1 MYKINLNLDL
11 LKIIPF
17 ANHIGIKAHD
27 SQTLELETKS
37 SVHNHVATVH
47 AAAQFTLAETQSGLY
62 LLSLFPNQA
71 EAMMP
76 LLRSSTVK
84 YKNPA
89 KTKLRAE
96 AKVERLDKAK
106 FEEQFKKKGR
116 AMLTVHIELKDT
128 HGVVTMQGSFVWY
141 VQKIVC

>member
-1 MYKINLNLDL
+1 MFNINLNLDL

-27 SQTLELETKS
+27 SQTLELETRN

-62 LLSLFPNQA
+62 LLSLFPNQS
-71 EAMMP
+71 ESMMP
-76 LLRSSTVK
+76 LLRTSTVK

-96 AKVERLDKAK
+96 AKVDILDKRK
-106 FEEQFKKKGR
+106 FELQFTKKGR
-116 AMLTVHIELKDT
+116 ALLTVYIKLKDT
-128 HGVVTMQGSFVWY
+128 HGVVTMEGSFVWY